1 MSMLEITK
9 LSTDEALV
17 SGGTEVIVTGW
28 GFQGASRVFFEDQNS
43 KQYDVQK
50 YTVDSD
56 SRITLVSPDTKGTTG
71 KFDIFV
77 VGGKESTVSK
87 VHGVVPDGDG
97 MRSTR
102 TFGVTRTMVPSR
114 AAEIYVRDRLLADIL
129 WDDFIRA
136 QQEPFSL

>member
-1 MSMLEITK
+1 MLEITK

-17 SGGTEVIVTGW
+17 SGGTEVIVTGR

-71 KFDIFV
+71 TFHIFIV
-77 VGGKESTVSK
+77 VGGKESMVPE
-87 VHGVVPDGDG
+87 VHGVVPDSDTT
-97 MRSTR
+97 RSTG
-102 TFGVTRTMVPSR
+102 TFGGTRTMVRSC
-114 AAEIYVRDRLLADIL
+114 AAEIDVTHRRMADIL

-136 QQEPFSL
+136 QQEPVQL